1 LFIFDPSLA
10 KFITIACFDTN
21 NRRRFPLS
29 PVTKNPLHLKLAAQ
43 WAEPV
48 SLILHSVLSK
58 LYTEPYIGASYQVSA
73 QRASDE
79 ISISL
84 LTELSSLNKEFII
97 IIIIIIIWPHGF
109 RGEDVLEIDQ
119 SKTRI
124 ACVGHVC

>member
-1 LFIFDPSLA
+1 M
-10 KFITIACFDTN
+10 
-21 NRRRFPLS
+21 
-29 PVTKNPLHLKLAAQ
+29 
-43 WAEPV
+43 
-48 SLILHSVLSK
+48 SLIFHSVLSK

-84 LTELSSLNKEFII
+84 LTDLSSINEEF
-97 IIIIIIIWPHGF
+97 IIIIIIWPHGF

-119 SKTRI
+119 SETRI

>member
-1 LFIFDPSLA
+1 M
-10 KFITIACFDTN
+10 
-21 NRRRFPLS
+21 
-29 PVTKNPLHLKLAAQ
+29 
-43 WAEPV
+43 